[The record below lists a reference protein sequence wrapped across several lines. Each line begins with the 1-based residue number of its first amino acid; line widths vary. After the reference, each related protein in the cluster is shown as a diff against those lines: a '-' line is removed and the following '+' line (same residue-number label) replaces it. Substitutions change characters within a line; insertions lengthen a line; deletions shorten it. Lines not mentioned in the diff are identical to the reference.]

1 VDFFAHVAY
10 LAWLSGFANVGAMR
24 NNQSGLSGTYIGFS
38 GGVMAKASFIVI
50 QFFMLAL
57 WIDPAAAQQKVRINW
72 TAVTGAQSGMHMAQQ
87 EGLFRKNG
95 LDVELIHIASSSRG
109 IQAILAG
116 EIAFSFMDGANAV
129 QANLKGANIA
139 FVAGATNR
147 QVFSLMA
154 RPEIKKISD
163 LRGKKIGITRAGSST
178 HTSALY
184 ALGQG
189 GLKPGDYQVLPLIEV
204 PNILTA
210 LMAGQ
215 IDAGVVSPPTNSRA
229 RKAGFNELMNLAKE
243 GPEYVSVAV
252 GGSRAYIRANED
264 VVRRVVRSYA
274 EGVLIFRNNKA
285 AALKMIQNQLKVK
298 DTDIQED
305 TYNQFR
311 EYLEFPPYV
320 SRKGMENVIADIAE
334 KDPTAKSAKPE
345 DFLDMRFVTELE
357 KEGLSKK
364 PAAK

>member
-1 VDFFAHVAY
+1 MRKGNFFLVP
-10 LAWLSGFANVGAMR
+10 LL
-24 NNQSGLSGTYIGFS
+24 L
-38 GGVMAKASFIVI
+38 
-50 QFFMLAL
+50 LAL
-57 WIDPAAAQQKVRINW
+57 WAGPAAAQQKIRINW
-72 TAVTGAQSGMHMAQQ
+72 TAVTGAQSGMHIAQQ
-87 EGLFRKNG
+87 EGLFKKNG

-116 EIAFSFMDGANAV
+116 EIAFSFMDGANEV
-129 QANLKGANIA
+129 QANLKGANLA
-139 FVAGATNR
+139 LVAGATNR

-163 LRGKKIGITRAGSST
+163 LKNKKIGITRAGSST

-184 ALGQG
+184 ALNQA
-189 GLKPGDYQVLPLIEV
+189 GLKSGDYQVLPLMEV

-210 LMAGQ
+210 LVAGQ

-252 GGSRAYIRANED
+252 GTSRSYIRANED
-264 VVRRVVRSYA
+264 IVRRVVRSYA

-285 AALKMIQNQLKVK
+285 AALKMIQNQLRVK
-298 DTDIQED
+298 DIDIQED

-311 EYLEFPPYV
+311 DYLDYPPYV
-320 SRKGMENVIADIAE
+320 SRKGMEAVIADVAE
-334 KDPTAKSAKPE
+334 SNAAAKSAKPD
-345 DFLDMRFVTELE
+345 DFLDMRFVAELE
-357 KEGLSKK
+357 KEGVSKK